1 MIKMDIQTVQCDVFD
16 ELHVVTEDAIARS
29 VKFGEKE
36 LNGVTNLHIEYG
48 INELPKVTVTLFA
61 RDIHIEQKESD
72 NNE

>member
-1 MIKMDIQTVQCDVFD
+1 MIKMDIQTVKCDAFD

-29 VKFGEKE
+29 VKLGEKE